1 MIFIEYTDERHM
13 ETTLL
18 SYNDDITPEYIGEV
32 IQYVNTLDEKPAL
45 IRKICFLI
53 VETLQNVIHHSDKNE
68 NGNTFAYFELIKD
81 DTYII
86 KTGNLITKEHTDD
99 LDKKIKDVLVLTKS
113 EVKEK
118 ITDTL
123 ANESF
128 SEKGGAGIGLLS
140 IKKRVNDGMLYEIE
154 IFDGDYNMIH
164 FEIKI

>member
-1 MIFIEYTDERHM
+1 MR
-13 ETTLL
+13 TTLL
-18 SYNDDITPEYIGEV
+18 SYNDDITPEYIEEV

-53 VETLQNVIHHSDKNE
+53 VEALQNVIHHSDKNE

-86 KTGNLITKEHTDD
+86 KTGNLITKERTDD
-99 LDKKIKDVLVLTKS
+99 LDKKIKDVLVLTES

-123 ANESF
+123 TNESF